1 MDFIVE
7 LWKDLVIIINESNLI
22 DFDEV
27 EKIAKNV
34 KSTNLINKNVLAII
48 TILVV
53 AKIKKLKTQILK
65 LKVELKDVKYVSR
78 KNQKSLNIRKNR
90 KPLYKRLNCKPIDKK
105 NLKYYKYRKKGYFKS
120 EYQLKPK
127 DWIDYRN
134 VWFLEIK

>member
-1 MDFIVE
+1 M
-7 LWKDLVIIINESNLI
+7 
-22 DFDEV
+22 
-27 EKIAKNV
+27 

-127 DWIDYRN
+127 D
-134 VWFLEIK
+134 